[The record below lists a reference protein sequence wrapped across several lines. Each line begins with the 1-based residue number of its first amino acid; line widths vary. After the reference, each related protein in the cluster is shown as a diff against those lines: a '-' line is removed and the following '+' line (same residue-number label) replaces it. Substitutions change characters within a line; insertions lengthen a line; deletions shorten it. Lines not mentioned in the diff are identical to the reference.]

1 MAVYDADICYIY
13 IIIKTDMN
21 ASWML
26 VYLIIRWWSQ
36 GKIIRMSQGKIF
48 VKDTFI
54 MPISILYSL
63 IMYSIITKNKFYI
76 KYI

>member
-1 MAVYDADICYIY
+1 MMVTRKDNKDVTRYD
-13 IIIKTDMN
+13 
-21 ASWML
+21 L
-26 VYLIIRWWSQ
+26 
-36 GKIIRMSQGKIF
+36 SQGKIF

-76 KYI
+76 